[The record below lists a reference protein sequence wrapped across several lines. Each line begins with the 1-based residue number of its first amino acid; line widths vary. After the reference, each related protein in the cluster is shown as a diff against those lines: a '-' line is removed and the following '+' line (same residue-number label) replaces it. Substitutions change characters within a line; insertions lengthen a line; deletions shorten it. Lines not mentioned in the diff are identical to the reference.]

1 MKARILSKK
10 ITQQILKNLK
20 HNGIKVE
27 KVDEGFYK
35 CYDYYLD
42 DNHEVIKEE
51 VFSAMIGRDNY
62 LCRYNPLYFD
72 KETS

>member
-10 ITQQILKNLK
+10 ITQQILRNLK

-35 CYDYYLD
+35 CYDYTLD
-42 DNHEVIKEE
+42 DNHEVVKEP
-51 VFSAMIGRDNY
+51 VFYAMIGRKDY